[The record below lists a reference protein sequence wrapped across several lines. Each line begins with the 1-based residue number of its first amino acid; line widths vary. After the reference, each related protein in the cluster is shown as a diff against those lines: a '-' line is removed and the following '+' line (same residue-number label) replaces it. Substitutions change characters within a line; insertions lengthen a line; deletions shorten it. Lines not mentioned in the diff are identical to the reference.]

1 MGELKTSRTVVH
13 RLPVRGMY
21 DRETVEGILDEGL
34 ICHVGFVHEG
44 TPYVIPTG
52 YGRLGEELL
61 IHGSAASRMLRALAG
76 GAEACLTVTLV
87 DGLVV
92 ARSLFNSSMNY
103 RSVVVLGRGTVIED
117 YEAKM
122 EALKVIT
129 ERLIPGRW
137 DEARVPT
144 PKEMKGTTVMS
155 FPITEAS
162 AKVRAGGAK
171 DEAEDYALPI
181 WAGVLPLGL
190 AVGEPEADGLNLAG
204 VEVPGSVLGW
214 RRGKRS

>member
-1 MGELKTSRTVVH
+1 MAEELKTSRTAVR
-13 RLPVRGMY
+13 RLPVRGIY
-21 DRETVEGILDEGL
+21 ERETVEAILDEGL

-52 YGRLGEELL
+52 YGRRGEELL
-61 IHGSAASRMLRALAG
+61 IHGSAASRMLRALAA

-103 RSVVVLGRGTVIED
+103 RSVVVLGRGTVIEE

-144 PKEMKGTTVMS
+144 AQEMKGTTVMS

-162 AKVRAGGAK
+162 AKVRAGGVK

-190 AVGEPEADGLNLAG
+190 AVGVPEPDALNLAG

-214 RRGKRS
+214 KRS